1 MAESQILGLFASPQM
16 VETAVRQEIRQQAPQ
31 FESAPNQRLFN
42 NIAQAGAAFDPRVQ
56 RAKQQQEVA
65 QGIQGEF
72 GTSQYY
78 RDLAEQF
85 RQRGMLQS
93 AIVAADKAKQLDK
106 DLMDQAKLKYG
117 AISFVQYGSK
127 VPEIRRLVMQIEMT
141 KDPAAKI
148 ALEKELTEVMKQ
160 GTQEVADREA
170 LEAGQEEAAKQKEQS
185 RFATREDL
193 QGRFEQANSRASAVL
208 GIMKNI
214 GSAVE
219 AGTIYT
225 GPLAKAQSNIMAIAQ
240 TFGLTSAETDRMIAN
255 TERAES
261 IIGQALLEQIKTL
274 GTNPSNAD
282 REFLAK
288 TLPTVLNSP
297 DGIRKI
303 IEYMR
308 LKALSARADAQDRLA
323 YFKTPNKD
331 GSQKFDML
339 GYESK
344 AFDELQEFFR
354 KNNVSASLNPDDNY
368 IPYEFEV
375 DSKHKG
381 EETTEQPTPATT
393 EQAAEQALT
402 AIDTSPVTQQD
413 SDNIQAVRDQRD
425 QAAQAPVV
433 TPGAT
438 VEAGPD
444 GAEPPMPRVAPQTEQ
459 GIAQRIQQI
468 DEDLSGASDLT
479 GPDRRALTAERERL
493 AESYNRMGDQRNA
506 VVDAM
511 VLSQMPGSIPDSQKE
526 LRLQALP
533 KERKLIIVENMLLMK
548 FNKDGA
554 LSPAEQ
560 TLYKAIREELRKL
573 GVRQ

>member
-381 EETTEQPTPATT
+381 EETVEQPTPATT

-468 DEDLSGASDLT
+468 DADLSGASDMT

-511 VLSQMPGSIPDSQKE
+511 VLSQMPGSVPDSQKE

-533 KERKLIIVENMLLMK
+533 RERKLIIVENMLLMK

>member
-1 MAESQILGLFASPQM
+1 
-16 VETAVRQEIRQQAPQ
+16 
-31 FESAPNQRLFN
+31 
-42 NIAQAGAAFDPRVQ
+42 
-56 RAKQQQEVA
+56 
-65 QGIQGEF
+65 
-72 GTSQYY
+72 
-78 RDLAEQF
+78 
-85 RQRGMLQS
+85 
-93 AIVAADKAKQLDK
+93 
-106 DLMDQAKLKYG
+106 
-117 AISFVQYGSK
+117 
-127 VPEIRRLVMQIEMT
+127 
-141 KDPAAKI
+141 
-148 ALEKELTEVMKQ
+148 
-160 GTQEVADREA
+160 
-170 LEAGQEEAAKQKEQS
+170 
-185 RFATREDL
+185 
-193 QGRFEQANSRASAVL
+193 
-208 GIMKNI
+208 
-214 GSAVE
+214 
-219 AGTIYT
+219 
-225 GPLAKAQSNIMAIAQ
+225 MAIAQ

>member
-1 MAESQILGLFASPQM
+1 MAESQILGLFASPRS
-16 VETAVRQEIRQQAPQ
+16 VEDAVRQQIRQSAPQ
-31 FESAPNQRLFN
+31 FENAPNQRLFN
-42 NIAQAGAAFDPRVQ
+42 AIAEAGAAFDPRVQ
-56 RAKQQQEVA
+56 QARQQQEVA
-65 QGIQGEF
+65 QGVQGEF

-78 RDLAEQF
+78 RDMAEQF

-93 AIVAADKAKQLDK
+93 AIVAADKAKQIDK
-106 DLMDQAKLKYG
+106 DMMDAAKLKYG

-148 ALEKELTEVMKQ
+148 ALEQQLTEVMRQ

-170 LEAGQEEAAKQKEQS
+170 LEAGQEESAKQKEAS
-185 RFATREDL
+185 RFATRADL
-193 QGRFEQANSRASAVL
+193 QERFENANSRASAIL

-225 GPLAKAQSNIMAIAQ
+225 GPLAKVQSNMMAIAQ

-297 DGIRKI
+297 EGIKKI

-308 LKALSARADAQDRLA
+308 LKTLAARADAQNRLE
-323 YFKTPNKD
+323 YFNTPNKD

-344 AFDELQEFFR
+344 AFDELNELFR
-354 KNNVSASLNPDDNY
+354 KNNISASTDPDENY
-368 IPYEFEV
+368 VPYSFEV
-375 DSKHKG
+375 ESKHKTDDTVS
-381 EETTEQPTPATT
+381 EANTQT
-393 EQAAEQALT
+393 AEQALD
-402 AIDTSPVTQQD
+402 AIDQSPVSQQD
-413 SDNIQAVRDQRD
+413 YDNTNALRDQID
-425 QAAQAPVV
+425 QGQQQPTVTAGVTAQSQ
-433 TPGAT
+433 
-438 VEAGPD
+438 PD
-444 GAEPPMPRVAPQTEQ
+444 GSEPPMVSTTPQTEQ
-459 GIAQRIQQI
+459 GLSSRIEQI
-468 DEDLSGASDLT
+468 DRDLSVASDLSG
-479 GPDRRALTAERERL
+479 PERQALADERTRL
-493 AESYNRMGDQRNA
+493 AQAYNGIVDKRNN
-506 VVDAM
+506 VIDAM
-511 VLSQMPGSIPDSQKE
+511 VLAQMPGLIPESQKQ

-533 KERKLIIVENMLLMK
+533 RERKLIIAENMLITK
-548 FNKDGA
+548 FNKEGK

-560 TLYKAIREELRKL
+560 TLYKAIRDELQKL
-573 GVRQ
+573 GARQ